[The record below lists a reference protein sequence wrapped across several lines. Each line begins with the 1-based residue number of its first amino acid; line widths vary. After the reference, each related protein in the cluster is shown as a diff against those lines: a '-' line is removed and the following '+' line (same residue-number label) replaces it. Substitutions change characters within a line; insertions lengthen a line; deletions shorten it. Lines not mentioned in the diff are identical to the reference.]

1 MGRKGFVGSKHF
13 DETVR
18 LKKSQNA
25 KKAYSNTWS
34 DYVKCF
40 VRFFPYVWP
49 YNDRKLQLYIVLCML
64 IIVTQ
69 RVVNILVPY
78 QLGKV
83 TDQLLAETGRKAGIP
98 WSRIALYLCLRYM
111 QGSGSILGFVQG
123 RLWMAVS
130 QYSYRSLSV
139 LGFEHVLG
147 LGLDFHLSQRSSEIV
162 STLDKSH
169 AITSFVERITF
180 QMVPMLIDMALAI
193 GYFVVTMD
201 RYYAMVVICI
211 ATAYVWA
218 STKLSQKRV
227 ENKRSLVRNSIVEYG
242 IKVDSITAYE
252 TIKYFSAKD
261 YEMERYA
268 DAIEAT
274 QAAELKYQSSHHLVN
289 LVQNSVFI
297 VGLLFSCVFSA
308 YQVSKGIQMV
318 GTFVS
323 LLTYMAQLQH
333 PLDQFTN
340 FLRSTQ
346 DNLISAERMINVL
359 EEKPTVAD
367 KPGAKELKVARGV
380 IKFNDV
386 SFRYEE
392 KHKPAIHNLTL
403 NCPAGSTVA
412 FVGESGGGKSTIF
425 RLLFRF
431 YDVNSGSIV
440 IDDQDIRDITLKS
453 LGENVGVVP
462 QECALFNDTIMFN
475 LKYAKRDATDEDVYA
490 AARAASIHDKILRF
504 PDGYNTVVGERGLR
518 LSGGEKQ
525 RIAIARAMLKNP
537 AILLLDEA
545 TAMLDVDS
553 ERHIQMA
560 LHELSKN
567 RTTLVIAHRLSTIIS
582 ADIIVVIHEGRIV
595 EQGSHTE
602 LLTLKGRYYSMWEKQ
617 ISPTFAEESSDDE
630 VHPKKLNLAKPKS
643 KDMKQA
649 VFINDLNLQKM

>member
-1 MGRKGFVGSKHF
+1 MGRKGFVGSKYF
-13 DETVR
+13 DDTER
-18 LKKSQNA
+18 LKKSQAA
-25 KKAYSNTWS
+25 KKLFNNSWS
-34 DYVKCF
+34 DYVKYF

-49 YNDRKLQLYIVLCML
+49 THDRKLQLHILLCML
-64 IIVTQ
+64 IIITQ

-83 TDQLLAETGRKAGIP
+83 TDQLSTENGRVCIP
-98 WSRIALYLCLRYM
+98 WSEIALYLCLRYM
-111 QGSGSILGFVQG
+111 QGSGSILGFIQG
-123 RLWMAVS
+123 RLWMTVS

-147 LGLDFHLSQRSSEIV
+147 LGLDFHLSQRSSEII
-162 STLDKSH
+162 STLDKGH
-169 AITSFVERITF
+169 AITSFVEKVTF
-180 QMVPMLIDMALAI
+180 QMVPTLIDMALAI
-193 GYFVVTMD
+193 GYFVVVMD
-201 RYYAMVVICI
+201 RYYATVLICI

-218 STKLSQKRV
+218 SSKLSQKRV
-227 ENKRSLVRNSIVEYG
+227 ENKRSLVRNSIAEYG

-252 TIKYFSAKD
+252 TVKYFSAKD
-261 YEMERYA
+261 YEMERYM
-268 DAIEAT
+268 DAIDAT
-274 QAAELKYQSSHHLVN
+274 QAAELKYHSSHHLVN
-289 LVQNSVFI
+289 LVQTSIFT

-308 YQVSKGIQMV
+308 YQVSIGKQMV
-318 GTFVS
+318 GTLVS

-346 DNLISAERMINVL
+346 DNLISAERIISIL
-359 EEKPTVAD
+359 EQKPTVAD
-367 KPGAKELKVARGV
+367 KPGAKDLTVERGQ
-380 IKFNDV
+380 ISFNNV
-386 SFRYEE
+386 SFKYGD
-392 KHKPAIHNLTL
+392 KHKPAIHNVTL

-431 YDVNSGSIV
+431 YDVNSGSIS

-462 QECALFNDTIMFN
+462 QECVLFNDTIMFN
-475 LKYAKRDATDEDVYA
+475 LKYAKRDATDDEIYA

-504 PDGYNTVVGERGLR
+504 PDGYDTVVGERGLR

-525 RIAIARAMLKNP
+525 RIAIARAILKNP

-553 ERHIQMA
+553 ERHIQVA
-560 LHELSKN
+560 LRELSRN

-582 ADIIVVIHEGRIV
+582 ADRIVVIHEGRVI

-602 LLTLKGRYYSMWEKQ
+602 LLGLKGRYFSMWEKQ
-617 ISPTFAEESSDDE
+617 VSPTFAEESSDE
-630 VHPKKLNLAKPKS
+630 ELQTKKLNLGKPKNN
-643 KDMKQA
+643 DEKQA
-649 VFINDLNLQKM
+649 IFINDLDLQKM

>member
-1 MGRKGFVGSKHF
+1 MGRKGFVGSKYV
-13 DETVR
+13 DGPE
-18 LKKSQNA
+18 KSTTGPGA
-25 KKAYSNTWS
+25 KRGPTTWT
-34 DYVKCF
+34 DYVKYF

-49 YNDRKLQLYIVLCML
+49 YNDRKLQLNIVLCML
-64 IIVTQ
+64 IIVLQ

-83 TDQLLAETGRKAGIP
+83 TDQLSTGSGKLAIP
-98 WSRIALYLCLRYM
+98 WGRIALYLCLRYM

-147 LGLDFHLSQRSSEIV
+147 LGLDFHLSQRSSEII
-162 STLDKSH
+162 STLDKGH
-169 AITSFVERITF
+169 AITSFVEKITF
-180 QMVPMLIDMALAI
+180 QLVPMFIDMTLAI
-193 GYFVVTMD
+193 GFFVVTMD
-201 RYYAMVVICI
+201 RFYAMFVICV
-211 ATAYVWA
+211 ATTYVWA
-218 STKLSQKRV
+218 STQLSRMRV
-227 ENKRSLVRNSIVEYG
+227 ENKRNLVRNSIAEYG

-252 TIKYFSAKD
+252 TVKYFSAKD
-261 YEMERYA
+261 YEMERYIN
-268 DAIEAT
+268 AIGAT
-274 QAAELKYQSSHHLVN
+274 QAAELKYQLSHQLVN
-289 LVQNSVFI
+289 LVQNSIFT

-346 DNLISAERMINVL
+346 DNLISAERMISVL
-359 EEKPTVAD
+359 EQKPTVAD
-367 KPGAKELKVARGV
+367 KPGAKDLKEPRGA
-380 IKFNDV
+380 INFNNV
-386 SFRYEE
+386 CFRYDE

-403 NCPAGSTVA
+403 KCPAGSTVA

-431 YDVNSGSIV
+431 YDVSGGSIT
-440 IDDQDIRDITLKS
+440 IDGQDIRDITLKS
-453 LGENVGVVP
+453 LGGNVGVVP
-462 QECALFNDTIMFN
+462 QECALFNDTVMFN
-475 LKYAKRDATDEDVYA
+475 LKYAKRDATDEEVYA
-490 AARAASIHDKILRF
+490 ATRAASIHDKILKF
-504 PDGYNTVVGERGLR
+504 PDGYKTVVGERGLR

-525 RIAIARAMLKNP
+525 RIAIARAILKNP

-553 ERHIQMA
+553 ERHIQTA
-560 LHELSKN
+560 LHELSRN

-582 ADIIVVIHEGRIV
+582 ADKIVVVHEGRVV
-595 EQGSHTE
+595 EQGSHAE

-617 ISPTFAEESSDDE
+617 VSPTFAEESSDEE
-630 VHPKKLNLAKPKS
+630 VQEKNRKPVKPKN
-643 KDMKQA
+643 KDSKQA
-649 VFINDLNLQKM
+649 VFINDLDLQKM